1 MNTGLIKI
9 NYSLLILMVMGGTG
23 FRGVELILVLIMIRG
38 LIPIINS

>member
-1 MNTGLIKI
+1 MNTGLMKI

-23 FRGVELILVLIMIRG
+23 FRGVELMSVLIMVRR